1 MRLILLAIVLAALGA
16 AQTQPRASQV
26 KQPTVAAASVMVVL
40 PTGAVV
46 YAQLDVAGF
55 TLDTSVSPPMLR
67 AKTTNGTVPAAASVP
82 VVYKL
87 SRNTDLSYALPPVG
101 KALHIFRNGLLQT
114 LTTDYTI
121 TSNIL
126 RFTPA
131 GCCEADEA
139 ITVVVW
145 P

>member
-1 MRLILLAIVLAALGA
+1 MRLILLTMALAALGA

-26 KQPTVAAASVMVVL
+26 KQPTVAAASVMIVL

-46 YAQLDVAGF
+46 YAKLDAAF
-55 TLDTSVSPPMLR
+55 TLDTTTSPPTLR
-67 AKTTNGTVPAAASVP
+67 VATTGPAPAAALP

-87 SRNTDLSYALPPVG
+87 TRNTDLSYALPPAGRLTQVY
-101 KALHIFRNGLLQT
+101 RNGLLQT

-131 GCCEADEA
+131 NCCEADEA
-139 ITVVVW
+139 ITAVVW